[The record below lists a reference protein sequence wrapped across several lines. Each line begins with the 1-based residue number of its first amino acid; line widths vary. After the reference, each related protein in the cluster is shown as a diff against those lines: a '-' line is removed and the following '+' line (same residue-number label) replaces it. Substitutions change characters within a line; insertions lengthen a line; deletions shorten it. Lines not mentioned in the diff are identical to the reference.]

1 MADTSEEMTSKA
13 REAWQRLYS
22 RHGLQFGGSGE
33 IAMLEPHLRPESL
46 VLDAGCGD
54 GKTTAALA
62 RRADVVGCDFSREA
76 LLSLRNQRDPD
87 CKVNLVECNILNLPF
102 ESEKFNAVSCVHTL
116 SHLLERDRE
125 LAASE
130 LNRVLAPGGHVFV
143 EGFGRADIRFGEG
156 ERVEDCSFVRGNGIV
171 THYFQEGEIPSLF
184 EGMSLVAE
192 ISVLKRVSLG
202 PRAGKRDLL
211 RVLLA
216 KPG

>member
-1 MADTSEEMTSKA
+1 MTSKA

-33 IAMLEPHLRPESL
+33 IAMLEPHLRPDRL

-54 GKTTAALA
+54 GKTTVALA
-62 RRADVVGCDFSREA
+62 RRAEVVGCDFSREA

-87 CKVNLVECNILNLPF
+87 IRVNLVECNILNLPF
-102 ESEKFNAVSCVHTL
+102 ESEKFHAISCVHTL
-116 SHLLERDRE
+116 SHLTERDRA

-130 LNRVLAPGGHVFV
+130 LGRVLAPGGHIFV
-143 EGFGRADIRFGEG
+143 EGFGRADLRYGEG
-156 ERVEDCSFVRGNGIV
+156 EKVEDSSFARGNGIV

-184 EGMSLVAE
+184 EGLKLLAE
-192 ISVLKRVSLG
+192 ISVLKRVSFG

-211 RVLLA
+211 RVLLE
-216 KPG
+216 KPA

>member
-1 MADTSEEMTSKA
+1 MTSKA

-33 IAMLEPHLRPESL
+33 IAMLEPHLRPDRL

-76 LLSLRNQRDPD
+76 LLSLRGQRDSEG
-87 CKVNLVECNILNLPF
+87 KVNLVECNILNLPF
-102 ESEKFNAVSCVHTL
+102 ESEKFYAVSCVHAL
-116 SHLLERDRE
+116 SHLMEKDRSSAATE
-125 LAASE
+125 LS
-130 LNRVLAPGGHVFV
+130 RVLAPGGHIFV
-143 EGFGRADIRFGEG
+143 EGFGRADLRFGEG
-156 ERVEDCSFVRGNGIV
+156 ERVEDSSFIRGNGIV

-184 EGMSLVAE
+184 EGLRVLSEL
-192 ISVLKRVSLG
+192 SVLRRVSFG

-211 RVLLA
+211 RVLLEKSA
-216 KPG
+216 